1 MAGAAISDF
10 YNIISI
16 LSGDMRD
23 YLVSNNGDEVIMLA

>member
-1 MAGAAISDF
+1 MAGAEASEF

-23 YLVSNNGDEVIMLA
+23 YLVSNNGDEVTFL